1 MNNIWGKLFAIA
13 LLFTFILAPF
23 AGLAPLM
30 LFLLGTGLLWAIGA
44 IAQVLFFGDEQ
55 VEKRE

>member
-1 MNNIWGKLFAIA
+1 MNKTWKTLFAIA
-13 LLFTFILAPF
+13 LLFMFVLAPF

-30 LFLLGTGLLWAIGA
+30 LFLLGAGVLWALGA
-44 IAQVLFFGDEQ
+44 IAQVLFFGDDI